1 MYNLEWPQTH
11 GVQNIDSND
20 DQVCGNME
28 AEMSSD
34 IQSLST
40 TSEMHMDVET
50 TLAWEA
56 NCLRYGKYLTRRC
69 HILYDY
75 CIAVGSSVFP
85 MQTVPKPINL
95 IMQSECNGP
104 DVESYSTGCHGQNY
118 RLHNRGKFFFI
129 HSCYN
134 IVMSNIDHIWLNSLI
149 VDVNNWG

>member
-50 TLAWEA
+50 TLA
-56 NCLRYGKYLTRRC
+56 
-69 HILYDY
+69 
-75 CIAVGSSVFP
+75 
-85 MQTVPKPINL
+85 
-95 IMQSECNGP
+95 
-104 DVESYSTGCHGQNY
+104 
-118 RLHNRGKFFFI
+118 
-129 HSCYN
+129 
-134 IVMSNIDHIWLNSLI
+134 
-149 VDVNNWG
+149 